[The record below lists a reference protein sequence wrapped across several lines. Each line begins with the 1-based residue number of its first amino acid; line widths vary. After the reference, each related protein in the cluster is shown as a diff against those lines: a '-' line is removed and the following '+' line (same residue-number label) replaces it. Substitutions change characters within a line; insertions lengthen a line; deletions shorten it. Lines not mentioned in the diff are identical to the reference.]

1 MTTIELLEILKENRE
16 VNIDELLAKIPEL
29 TFIDYLDILCE
40 EKSIKKSEIIKK
52 TNLDRTYAYQI
63 FNGTKTP
70 SQDKVIQI
78 ALALSLDL
86 HDTNNL
92 LTLSK
97 NKVLY
102 PKIKRDAL
110 IILCLNKQYNLFKT
124 NELLDE
130 YNMKILS

>member
-1 MTTIELLEILKENRE
+1 MTTIELINILNNNK
-16 VNIDELLAKIPEL
+16 NINLNELLNQIPDL
-29 TFIDYLDILCE
+29 TFCDYLESLCQQKQYN
-40 EKSIKKSEIIKK
+40 KSSLIKK
-52 TNLDRTYAYQI
+52 TTLDRTYAYQI
-63 FNGTKTP
+63 FNGMKNP

-92 LTLSK
+92 LMLSN
-97 NKVLY
+97 NKCLY

-110 IILCLNKQYNLFKT
+110 IILCINKHYDVFKT

-130 YNMKILS
+130 YQFDILK

>member
-29 TFIDYLDILCE
+29 TFVDYLDILCE
-40 EKSIKKSEIIKK
+40 EKSIKKSEIIKR